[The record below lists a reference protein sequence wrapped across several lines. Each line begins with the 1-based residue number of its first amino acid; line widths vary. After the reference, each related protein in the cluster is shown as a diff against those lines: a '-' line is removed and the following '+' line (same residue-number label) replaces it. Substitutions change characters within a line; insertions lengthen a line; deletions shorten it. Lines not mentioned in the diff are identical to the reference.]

1 VTVKSHLGELRSLF
15 RILFGLDS
23 RLDAVADLALVHA
36 LDTKLG
42 VGTEVLHFISDRNHL
57 HFLLNLLDR
66 HDGGTLVL
74 GRLGEVLSRAVA
86 VLRLGV
92 LAREQDQLGHVF
104 LEALGVELRG
114 GKG

>member
-1 VTVKSHLGELRSLF
+1 MKRALPEIDRL
-15 RILFGLDS
+15 S
-23 RLDAVADLALVHA
+23 RNEKAKADLNSVDKVIH
-36 LDTKLG
+36 
-42 VGTEVLHFISDRNHL
+42 EV
-57 HFLLNLLDR
+57 
-66 HDGGTLVL
+66 

-114 GKG
+114 GKSSSVVSRHVRG